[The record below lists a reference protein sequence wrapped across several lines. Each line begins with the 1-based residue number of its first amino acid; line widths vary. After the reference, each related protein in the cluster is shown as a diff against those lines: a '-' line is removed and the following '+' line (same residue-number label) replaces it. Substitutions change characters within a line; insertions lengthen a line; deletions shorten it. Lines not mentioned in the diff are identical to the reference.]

1 MHKAL
6 KMYKEM
12 LMIFFFQQVFQRYAQ
27 DWVSIT
33 NSLSVLIIQ
42 TSEKCAF
49 GEEILYTVDFKSTY
63 HRF

>member
-1 MHKAL
+1 
-6 KMYKEM
+6 M
-12 LMIFFFQQVFQRYAQ
+12 LMIFFQQVFQRYAQ

-33 NSLSVLIIQ
+33 YSLSVLIIQ